1 MSCSINSSRYNIL
14 TFNVLKQNVTS
25 DEFLTKIYSVSAAIM
40 INSMTT
46 AGHFRIYRHC

>member
-1 MSCSINSSRYNIL
+1 MSCSINSSHCNIQ

-25 DEFLTKIYSVSAAIM
+25 DEFLTKIDSVSTAIM
-40 INSMTT
+40 INRMTT

>member
-25 DEFLTKIYSVSAAIM
+25 DEIFNEKYIL
-40 INSMTT
+40 
-46 AGHFRIYRHC
+46 FQPPL